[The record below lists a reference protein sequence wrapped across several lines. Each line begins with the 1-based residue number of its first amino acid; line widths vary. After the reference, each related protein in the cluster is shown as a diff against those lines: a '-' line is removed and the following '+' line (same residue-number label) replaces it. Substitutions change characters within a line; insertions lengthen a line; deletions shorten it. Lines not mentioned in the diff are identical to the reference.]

1 MGLCRVNYN
10 DDNEWGIAASPDI
23 VSFAHTDTLNDGE
36 MEQVLSLLQVTAS
49 IARSSG
55 SLLWCVYLPHFFF
68 SLHIISATASR
79 NNALSMILSAGS
91 CSLLWPQFCLA
102 AGYCIN
108 GNAVGAVRLWELW
121 KPVTAAGLMEN
132 TTSSQR
138 SRARWIQTAR
148 PRLLWSA
155 GDSTRRGRDNG
166 KCPRRGV
173 KVKWR
178 CSEREGQSYWLI
190 GLSVFFILHYS
201 AHRNREVGRQK
212 WFPVL
217 LITAYFTAQQAE

>member
-1 MGLCRVNYN
+1 MAHL
-10 DDNEWGIAASPDI
+10 
-23 VSFAHTDTLNDGE
+23 FA
-36 MEQVLSLLQVTAS
+36 
-49 IARSSG
+49 
-55 SLLWCVYLPHFFF
+55 PHFF
-68 SLHIISATASR
+68 SLHIISATVNR

-102 AGYCIN
+102 AGYWIN
-108 GNAVGAVRLWELW
+108 GNAVGAVQLWELW

-132 TTSSQR
+132 TTSSPR

-166 KCPRRGV
+166 KGPCVEEQRGV

-178 CSEREGQSYWLI
+178 CSEREGQDYWLI
-190 GLSVFFILHYS
+190 GLSVFYPSLFCSQKQRRSRLTEVISSIANYCIFYCSALRIMIRTMVKYS
-201 AHRNREVGRQK
+201 FRYCGE
-212 WFPVL
+212 F
-217 LITAYFTAQQAE
+217 

>member
-1 MGLCRVNYN
+1 MAHL
-10 DDNEWGIAASPDI
+10 
-23 VSFAHTDTLNDGE
+23 FAPN
-36 MEQVLSLLQVTAS
+36 
-49 IARSSG
+49 
-55 SLLWCVYLPHFFF
+55 FFT
-68 SLHIISATASR
+68 LHIISATASR

-102 AGYCIN
+102 AGYWIN
-108 GNAVGAVRLWELW
+108 GNAVRAVRLWELW

-166 KCPRRGV
+166 KCPRVEEQRGV

-178 CSEREGQSYWLI
+178 CREREGQDYWLI
-190 GLSVFFILHYS
+190 GLSVFYPSLFCS
-201 AHRNREVGRQK
+201 QKQRSRPTEVISS
-212 WFPVL
+212 
-217 LITAYFTAQQAE
+217 LITAYFTAQHSE